1 MGSAESRGSSGPH
14 TQRSRRTGPPGHTT
28 CRTAVRALDPER
40 PCAKSRPS
48 LEPQPDLSFRPLASA
63 LRKPFPGPAGEL
75 PPRKVCMLPTTC
87 LPAPRCSPPCRSRV
101 GQSRPSEFP
110 LGQSCC
116 CQQAGDREGH
126 GWPGIPRGEALG
138 GTQDPRVGPGNRVGV
153 IWVQEGGKGLN
164 GGPGSCSC

>member
-1 MGSAESRGSSGPH
+1 MGSAESLGSSGSQ
-14 TQRSRRTGPPGHTT
+14 TQRSRRTGLPGHTT

-40 PCAKSRPS
+40 PCAKSQPS

-101 GQSRPSEFP
+101 GQSRPSQSSRWVRAAVVNRQGTGEDTDG
-110 LGQSCC
+110 LGFQ
-116 CQQAGDREGH
+116 
-126 GWPGIPRGEALG
+126 GEKHW
-138 GTQDPRVGPGNRVGV
+138 VGPRT
-153 IWVQEGGKGLN
+153 QEWGLETGWGSSGFRKEAKG
-164 GGPGSCSC
+164 